1 VEGVRVADEIGTATQ
16 QAEGAEVPLGG
27 GVTLLRPATRRDEAP
42 GRPRDAFIVHPATAP
57 AAAEPDPG
65 LLGAELTLV
74 IPTLNERDNIR
85 PLLERLERVLVGER
99 WEAMFVDDDSV
110 DGTLETLREIARV
123 DRRVRVVQR
132 IGRRGLATACIE
144 GALASAAPYIAVMD
158 ADLQHDET
166 LLPRMLR
173 KLRAE
178 PLDIVVGSRY
188 APRGSIGAWSAGRAR
203 NSGVATK
210 VSRLV
215 LRADLADPMSGFFM
229 VRRDAFDGAVRRL
242 SGQGFKILLDLFAS
256 APEPL
261 HFAEL
266 PFRFGQRRHGSS
278 KLDGRVA
285 WEYLLLVADKLVGHV
300 VPLRFLLFAAIG
312 TLGVA
317 VHLATLWAALA
328 LGLAFV
334 AAQVAA
340 TLVAMTGN
348 FALNNALTYRDRRLK
363 GWRFLQGL
371 VSFAAICAVG
381 TLANVGVAAA
391 MYREDGT
398 WWLAGMAGALIGA
411 VWNYAVSSVF
421 TWRPRRE
428 F

>member
-1 VEGVRVADEIGTATQ
+1 MADETGTATQ

-27 GVTLLRPATRRDEAP
+27 GVTLLRPAPRRDKGP
-42 GRPRDAFIVHPATAP
+42 GLARDTFIVHPATE
-57 AAAEPDPG
+57 AAGAERDTG
-65 LLGAELTLV
+65 LLGAELTVV

-99 WEAMFVDDDSV
+99 WEAVFVDDDSV

-173 KLRAE
+173 KLRTE

-188 APRGSIGAWSAGRAR
+188 APGGSIGAWSAGRAR
-203 NSGVATK
+203 ISRVATRI
-210 VSRLV
+210 SRLV
-215 LRADLADPMSGFFM
+215 LPAGLADPMSGFFM
-229 VRRDAFDGAVRRL
+229 MRRDAFDRAVRRL

-261 HFAEL
+261 RFAEL
-266 PFRFGQRRHGSS
+266 PFRFGQRRHGAS
-278 KLDGRVA
+278 KLDRHVA
-285 WEYLLLVADKLVGHV
+285 WEFLLLVADKLVGQI

-312 TLGVA
+312 TLGIA

-328 LGLAFV
+328 LGLAF
-334 AAQVAA
+334 ATAQVAA
-340 TLVAMTGN
+340 TLVSMTGN

-363 GWRFLQGL
+363 GWRFLKGL
-371 VSFAAICAVG
+371 VSFAAICGVG

-391 MYREDGT
+391 IYREDGS
-398 WWLAGMAGALIGA
+398 WWLAGMAGALVGV

-421 TWRPRRE
+421 IWRPRRE
-428 F
+428 V